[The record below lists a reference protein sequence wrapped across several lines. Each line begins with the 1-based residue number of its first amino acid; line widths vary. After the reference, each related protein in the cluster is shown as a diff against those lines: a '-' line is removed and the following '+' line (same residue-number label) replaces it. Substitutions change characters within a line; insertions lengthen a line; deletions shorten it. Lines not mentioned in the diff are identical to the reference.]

1 MDSPLENLVG
11 GGGALTY
18 KKIQA
23 REKLKGKNSCM
34 PSNLY
39 KYLFIYYFYNLFIYL
54 FIFLKY

>member
-11 GGGALTY
+11 GGGGALTF

-34 PSNLY
+34 PSNL
-39 KYLFIYYFYNLFIYL
+39 
-54 FIFLKY
+54 